1 MLGGGLQYQVT
12 GSDERLPIGHNL
24 HRSFA
29 IDTMPHD
36 TIEEEV
42 ANLRLIRFVL
52 LWLVITAVE
61 GMHGLTMD

>member
-1 MLGGGLQYQVT
+1 MT

-42 ANLRLIRFVL
+42 ANLRLMLCFVVACNNCCGGYA
-52 LWLVITAVE
+52 WTDYGRPSIIAK
-61 GMHGLTMD
+61 